1 MKRFTIENLTKDKL
15 HALFEYLKR
24 SFAPRELEPFKLEE
38 LDRTPLE
45 DSSHIF
51 FRVEDKEKGLIYEL
65 EVSDFSVY
73 MQNYNLFNLKFELS
87 ELCLV
92 LDYHNESYFDL
103 YLISKKEDEDCFK
116 PYIFIFTPSS
126 MIYTKKNINM
136 KRMKAWFEFTADK
149 IETYESEI

>member
-1 MKRFTIENLTKDKL
+1 MKRFTIENLTKDKI

-45 DSSHIF
+45 DSTHIF
-51 FRVEDKEKGLIYEL
+51 FKIEDKEKGLIYEL
-65 EVSDFSVY
+65 EVSDFAVY

-92 LDYHNESYFDL
+92 LDYYN
-103 YLISKKEDEDCFK
+103 
-116 PYIFIFTPSS
+116 
-126 MIYTKKNINM
+126 
-136 KRMKAWFEFTADK
+136 
-149 IETYESEI
+149 

>member
-15 HALFEYLKR
+15 YALFEYPKR
-24 SFAPRELEPFKLEE
+24 SFENEELEPFKLEE

-92 LDYHNESYFDL
+92 LEYHNESCFEL

-116 PYIFIFTPSS
+116 LYIFIFTPSYL
-126 MIYTKKNINM
+126 I
-136 KRMKAWFEFTADK
+136 
-149 IETYESEI
+149 